1 MKTAHNIIMT
11 LCVIAVVIGL
21 CGSENPDGSVNPIGV
36 CCLIGGIL
44 TGEAARRIAKR
55 ISRQEQLKSTS
66 TWKITQQSSPS

>member
-1 MKTAHNIIMT
+1 MKTALNIIMT

-44 TGEAARRIAKR
+44 TGEAARCIAKR

-66 TWKITQQSSPS
+66 TWKITQQSSHS